1 MPESWVGRTIGNID
15 IRKKYSISILGIK
28 RDGRM
33 TMVITPDTE
42 LVEDMTLLVLGDQK
56 AIQKCFRI

>member
-42 LVEDMTLLVLGDQK
+42 LSDDMTLLVLGDQK

>member
-1 MPESWVGRTIGNID
+1 
-15 IRKKYSISILGIK
+15 
-28 RDGRM
+28 M